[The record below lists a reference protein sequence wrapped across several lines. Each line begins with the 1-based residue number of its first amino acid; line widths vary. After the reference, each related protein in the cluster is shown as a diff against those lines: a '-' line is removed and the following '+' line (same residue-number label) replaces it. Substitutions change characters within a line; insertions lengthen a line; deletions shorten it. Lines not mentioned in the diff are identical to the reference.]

1 MQILYQTNNF
11 SNLYLWIKGENYDL
25 QAFKT
30 AIAIRN
36 GIQTKVKEL
45 KKKNESNKKAIES
58 AIKSEGQPKGV
69 LGGMKKDAAKLE
81 NELSTRE
88 KETEYQMKLSDML
101 TVYLGGKCIDEHKK
115 NKLQLYRNVMTQFH
129 TSEIKNHHNV
139 ATFWAKIMEDP
150 NVK

>member
-25 QAFKT
+25 QAMKT

-58 AIKSEGQPKGV
+58 AIKAEG
-69 LGGMKKDAAKLE
+69 
-81 NELSTRE
+81 
-88 KETEYQMKLSDML
+88 
-101 TVYLGGKCIDEHKK
+101 
-115 NKLQLYRNVMTQFH
+115 
-129 TSEIKNHHNV
+129 
-139 ATFWAKIMEDP
+139 
-150 NVK
+150 